1 MTVYLQHLNGV
12 YSRLT
17 GDRSAIME
25 IADELTFEVPNARFH
40 PKVKAGF
47 WDGKI
52 RLVNSLTGELY
63 TGLYR
68 NVRDL
73 CREREI
79 DIQVDPYFDSQPFS
93 VEEALE
99 FVKTLGLSFE
109 PYDYQIKCLVD
120 TVRDKRGLFV
130 SPTSSGKTLITY
142 LICRYF
148 GLKTLIVVPTTN
160 LLTQL
165 VKDFAD
171 YGYNGHVH
179 QVHQGTEK
187 GTDDLFTVAIWN
199 SIYKL
204 PKSYYDQYDVVIGDE
219 AHLFDAKSLKTLIEK
234 TQHAEIKVGLTGS
247 LKGSKTHELALTGMF
262 GPVRQTIETHEMI
275 SRGISSDIKVKVL
288 MFSYPQTV
296 IEYLKKKFPIGE
308 VTMPNG
314 SKKKLN
320 GMEYKD
326 EVDFILSYPHRNR
339 FIMNLILSLKG
350 NTVVLYHRVK
360 DHGDVLRHMVEET
373 GKIKVFNIQ
382 GNVSKDDREEVRQAI
397 EQIDE
402 SCTFASSKTFATGT
416 SINNIQNVILVQP
429 LASRVNNLQSIG
441 RGLRKDG
448 KLNLVTLYDLADE
461 IPIYRKPRQNFL
473 LKHALTRLKLY
484 AEQKFKFKVYN
495 IGLK

>member
-1 MTVYLQHLNGV
+1 
-12 YSRLT
+12 
-17 GDRSAIME
+17 ME

-52 RLVNSLTGELY
+52 RLVNSLTGYVY
-63 TGLYR
+63 TGLHR
-68 NVRDL
+68 TIRDL
-73 CREREI
+73 AREREI
-79 DIQVDPYFDSQPFS
+79 DLKVDPFFESEPFS
-93 VEEALE
+93 VEEAKE
-99 FVKTLGLSFE
+99 FIKSLNLPFE
-109 PYDYQIKCLVD
+109 PYDYQEKCLIDV
-120 TVRDKRGLFV
+120 VRDKRGLFV

-142 LICRYF
+142 LICKYF
-148 GLKTLIVVPTTN
+148 GLKTLIIVPTTN

-165 VKDFAD
+165 VKDFEG
-171 YGYNGHVH
+171 YGYDGHVH
-179 QVHQGTEK
+179 EVYQGTEK
-187 GTDDLFTVAIWN
+187 STDDLFTVAIWN

-204 PKSYYDQYDVVIGDE
+204 PQKYFDQYDVVIGDE

-234 TQHAEIKVGLTGS
+234 TENAEVKVGLTGS

-262 GPVRQTIETHEMI
+262 GPMRQTIHTHEMI
-275 SRGISSDIKVKVL
+275 ERGISSDIRVKVL

-296 IEYLKKKFPIGE
+296 IDYLKKKFPIGKI
-308 VTMPNG
+308 TLPNG
-314 SKKKLN
+314 VEKKLN

-326 EVDFILSYPHRNR
+326 EVGFILSYPHRNR
-339 FIMNLILSLKG
+339 FIKNLILSLEG

-360 DHGDVLRHMVEET
+360 DHGDILRQMVEET

-382 GNVSKDDREEVRQAI
+382 GNVSKEDREVVRQAI
-397 EQIDE
+397 ESIDR

-448 KLNLVTLYDLADE
+448 KTNLVTLYDLADE

-473 LKHALTRLKLY
+473 LKHALVRLKLY

-495 IGLK
+495 IALH

>member
-1 MTVYLQHLNGV
+1 
-12 YSRLT
+12 
-17 GDRSAIME
+17 ME

-52 RLVNSLTGELY
+52 RLVNSLTGEVY
-63 TGLYR
+63 SGLHR
-68 NVRDL
+68 NIRDL
-73 CREREI
+73 CRDRDI
-79 DIQVDPYFDSQPFS
+79 DLQVDPFFNSTPFS
-93 VEEALE
+93 VEEAIE
-99 FVKTLGLSFE
+99 FIKTLNLPFE

-120 TVRDKRGLFV
+120 IVRDHRGLFV

-148 GLKTLIVVPTTN
+148 NVKTLIIVPTTN

-165 VKDFAD
+165 VADFKEF
-171 YGYNGHVH
+171 GYEGHVH

-204 PKSYYDQYDVVIGDE
+204 PRKYFDQYDLVIGDE
-219 AHLFDAKSLKTLIEK
+219 AHLFDAKSLKTLIDKTEK
-234 TQHAEIKVGLTGS
+234 AEIKVGLTGS
-247 LKGSKTHELALTGMF
+247 LKGSKTHELSLIGMF
-262 GPVRQTIETHEMI
+262 GPLRQTIETHEMI
-275 SRGISSDIKVKVL
+275 TRGISSDIRIKVL
-288 MFSYPQTV
+288 MFSYPQVV
-296 IEYLKKKFPIGE
+296 IDYLKKKFPVGE
-308 VTMPNG
+308 ITRPDG
-314 SKKKLN
+314 SKKKCN

-339 FIMNLILSLKG
+339 FIKNLILSLEG

-360 DHGDVLRHMVEET
+360 DHGDVLRQMVEET
-373 GKIKVFNIQ
+373 EKIKVFNIQ
-382 GNVSKDDREEVRQAI
+382 GNVSKDKREEVRQAI
-397 EQIDE
+397 EQIDH
-402 SCTFASSKTFATGT
+402 SVTFASSKTFATGT

-448 KLNLVTLYDLADE
+448 KLDLVTLYDLADE

-495 IGLK
+495 IALH

>member
-12 YSRLT
+12 YSRLS

-25 IADELTFEVPNARFH
+25 LADELTFEVPNARFH

-52 RLVNSLTGELY
+52 RLINSLTGEVY
-63 TGLYR
+63 TGLNR
-68 NVRDL
+68 NIRDI

-79 DIQVDPYFDSQPFS
+79 DLQVDPFFNSVPFS

-99 FVKTLGLSFE
+99 FINTLNLPHI
-109 PYDYQIKCLVD
+109 PYDYQVKCLVD
-120 TVRDKRGLFV
+120 IVRDHRGLFV

-148 GLKTLIVVPTTN
+148 NLKTLIIVPTTN

-165 VKDFAD
+165 VNDFAEF
-171 YGYNGHVH
+171 GYTENVH
-179 QVHQGTEK
+179 QVFQGTEK
-187 GTDDLFTVAIWN
+187 DTDDKVTVAIWN

-204 PKSYYDQYDVVIGDE
+204 PRKYFDQYDIVIGDE
-219 AHLFDAKSLKTLIEK
+219 AHLFDAKSLKTLMEK
-234 TQHAEIKVGLTGS
+234 TENAEIKVGLTGS
-247 LKGSKTHELALTGMF
+247 LKGAKTHELVLTGLF
-262 GPVRQTIETHEMI
+262 GVKRETTTTADLI
-275 SRGISSDIKVKVL
+275 DRGIVSDIRVKVL

-296 IEYLKKKFPIGE
+296 IDYLKRRFPVGDI
-308 VTMPNG
+308 TQADG
-314 SKKKLN
+314 SKKKMN

-326 EVDFILSYPHRNR
+326 EVDFILAYPHRNK
-339 FIMNLILSLKG
+339 FIKNLILSLEG

-360 DHGDVLRHMVEET
+360 DHGDVLRQMVEET
-373 GKIKVFNIQ
+373 KKIKVFNIQ
-382 GNVSKDDREEVRQAI
+382 GNVSKDEREIVRKAI
-397 EQIDE
+397 EQINH
-402 SCTFASSKTFATGT
+402 SVTFASSKTFATGT
-416 SINNIQNVILVQP
+416 SINNIQTVILVQP

-448 KLNLVTLYDLADE
+448 KTNLVTLYDLADE

-473 LKHALTRLKLY
+473 LKHALSRLKLY

-495 IGLK
+495 IALH